1 MITLSGGISMFRE
14 MRRKDREIKKD
25 EAIEILKNIDYGIL
39 STISQNGYPYGVP
52 ISYTYING
60 SIYFHCAAEGH
71 KLDNIKNN
79 DKVSFCVVGQT
90 KTLPDIFSVKYES
103 VIVFG
108 RVVEVYGDEKN
119 MALLEI
125 LNKYSPDYIEQGLE
139 YIQNS
144 SEDTKVIRI
153 NVEHI
158 SGKARKQTK

>member
-1 MITLSGGISMFRE
+1 MFRE

-90 KTLPDIFSVKYES
+90 KTLPDKFSVKYES

-108 RVVEVYGDEKN
+108 RAVEVYGDEKN

-158 SGKARKQTK
+158 SGKARKQTQ

>member
-14 MRRKDREIKKD
+14 MRRKDREIKND
-25 EAIEILKNIDYGIL
+25 EAVEILKNSDYGIL

-52 ISYTYING
+52 ISYSYING

-79 DKVSFCVVGQT
+79 DKVSFCAVGQNR
-90 KTLPDIFSVKYES
+90 TLPDKFSVKYES

-108 RVVEVYGDEKN
+108 RAIEVFDDEKN

-125 LNKYSPDYIEQGLE
+125 LNKYSPDFTKQRLE
-139 YIQNS
+139 YIKKSN
-144 SEDTKVIRI
+144 EDTKVIRI

-158 SGKARKQTK
+158 SGKARKQTQ